1 MLHLMAI
8 VERFPMVLGANEE
21 VVSLNWS
28 GQFSWDHIC
37 FRRDVQIESLPQ
49 RDPIHIYIYATNF
62 PCLALKK
69 THFSLS
75 QKKVGPR
82 CGGHDFVP
90 ASDLLLLGD
99 FVPGAD
105 ASARQNARR

>member
-1 MLHLMAI
+1 MYDNTHT
-8 VERFPMVLGANEE
+8 
-21 VVSLNWS
+21 
-28 GQFSWDHIC
+28 
-37 FRRDVQIESLPQ
+37 
-49 RDPIHIYIYATNF
+49 YIYRYMLLISHDF
-62 PCLALKK
+62 LAMKK
-69 THFSLS
+69 THFSLA